1 MSAPT
6 SIPSVSSPLLAAPVQ
21 ASLPI
26 TSEARAPAAVREGS
40 SAAKQAYATGQG
52 FEEMLLQQLSQ
63 ALAQGGGLGG
73 EGAGGGFGEEE
84 EEAEGA
90 SPVAGG
96 GELQSLMPQALAEG
110 IMREGGIGLATQLMN
125 TLDPAAAS
133 RPQSGA
139 PVTAAAATGAATQGG
154 VTVAPTNDIS
164 AAVAPS
170 SGGGTG
176 GTSA

>member
-6 SIPSVSSPLLAAPVQ
+6 SIAAASPLLAVPGEP
-21 ASLPI
+21 SLPI
-26 TSEARAPAAVREGS
+26 ASETRAPAAVREGS
-40 SAAKQAYATGQG
+40 SAAKQAYATAQG

-63 ALAQGGGLGG
+63 ALAQGDGLGG
-73 EGAGGGFGEEE
+73 EGAGGAGEE

-90 SPVAGG
+90 SPAAGG
-96 GELQSLMPQALAEG
+96 GELQTLMPQALTEG

-125 TLDPAAAS
+125 TLDPAAAG
-133 RPQSGA
+133 RPQAGA
-139 PVTAAAATGAATQGG
+139 TVTGGAATGASTQGG
-154 VTVAPTNDIS
+154 VTAAPSTDIS
-164 AAVAPS
+164 GTVPPS